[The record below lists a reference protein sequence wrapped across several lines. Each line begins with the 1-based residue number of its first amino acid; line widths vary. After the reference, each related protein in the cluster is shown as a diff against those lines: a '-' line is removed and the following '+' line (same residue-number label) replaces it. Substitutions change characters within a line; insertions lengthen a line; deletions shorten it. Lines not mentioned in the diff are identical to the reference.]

1 MNRKLTC
8 YQIAALMALLVMSLQ
23 VNCLALDKS
32 KYFGLKLFELDA
44 LVDQSPYKQ
53 ARLIL
58 TDNFRPVGFVI
69 IQRIK
74 TRGTAVENAKTRA
87 KYFTEQGFKHVTEPT
102 SGWFSDD
109 DSTFEALSG
118 FNDSDTHWYYRVMK
132 SGDEC
137 YFISG
142 NYSVGQ
148 WKVYGTK
155 IRSLIGSFKFN

>member
-1 MNRKLTC
+1 MNRKPTY
-8 YQIAALMALLVMSLQ
+8 YQTAALMVLFVMSLQ
-23 VNCLALDKS
+23 ANCLALDKS
-32 KYFGLKLFELDA
+32 KYFGLKLFEFDA
-44 LVDQSPYKQ
+44 LIGQSRPKQ

-58 TDNFRPVGFVI
+58 TDNSRQVGVVI

-74 TRGTAVENAKTRA
+74 TPGTAVENAKTRA
-87 KYFTEQGFKHVTEPT
+87 KYFTAQGFKHVTEPT

-109 DSTFEALSG
+109 DSKFEALSG
-118 FNDSDTHWYYRVMK
+118 FNDNDTHWYYRVMK

-155 IRSLIGSFKFN
+155 IRALIESFRFN